1 MIDNGTLMVAI
12 AFSSAAL
19 MMTLIISWLGARRD
33 THLLLWALSMGFV
46 VAALAMM
53 STGDTRFNTWKQIGA
68 FIILLAGMALIY
80 QGACVFRS
88 GRAPLGKVAAGLLT
102 SVLATTLSFRL
113 GYAGLGTI
121 IVNLACAA
129 SMFGSALQY
138 WRARAEAPAH
148 LWVNAALYSVTGLS
162 FLACA
167 LVLLVEGTFMLD
179 RPPSNWAEEF
189 NSLMVIVGLTGIGAL
204 SLTLNQSRATRRHRQ
219 EALTDALTGLLNR
232 RALFSRFGTTELA
245 AGTAILMCDI
255 DHFKGVND
263 RHGHAAGD
271 AVIAHFSAV
280 MRENLRLEDVAAR
293 IGGEEFCAILPAVT
307 PEEAKSVAEAI
318 REAFETRPAEVDA
331 MAIAATIS
339 VGIATSGPG
348 ESFSSVLNRAD
359 HALYKAKDGGRNIVT
374 AAPLRLI
381 A

>member
-1 MIDNGTLMVAI
+1 
-12 AFSSAAL
+12 

-46 VAALAMM
+46 VAALATM

-88 GRAPLGKVAAGLLT
+88 GRAPLRKVAAGLLA

-148 LWVNAALYSVTGLS
+148 LWVNAALYAVTGLS

-167 LVLLVEGTFMLD
+167 LVLLVEGTFVLD
-179 RPPSNWAEEF
+179 RPPSNLAEEF

-374 AAPLRLI
+374 AAPFRLI